1 MALITKIKV
10 GSVSSLSDARYF
22 AGMGVDWLGFDV
34 NADSE
39 SYVSPELYK
48 NMTGWVAGPKRV
60 IEFTLGQ
67 SEWTRQQAIEQYSPD
82 GVQFDLDDPDSSR
95 PKDLIAFATAHLDSI
110 AMNRVNSL
118 RGNMEYLVL
127 DLASINPLG
136 NINLITTISKNI
148 KILLRVDPDVTNA
161 KQLLTELPIAGFA
174 LKGSKELKTGLK
186 EYDYS
191 ELLESLDDGD

>member
-48 NMTGWVAGPKRV
+48 NIAGWVSGPKRV
-60 IEFTLGQ
+60 IEFTAGQ
-67 SEWTRQQAIEQYSPD
+67 TGLTLHQAIEQYLPE
-82 GVQFDLDDPDSSR
+82 GVQFDLDDPDSNR
-95 PKDLIAFATAHLDSI
+95 PKDLIVFATAHFNFV
-110 AMNRVNSL
+110 AMNRVNIL
-118 RGNMEYLVL
+118 RENIDYLVL
-127 DLASINPLG
+127 DMASVNPLE
-136 NINLITTISKNI
+136 NISLISAISKNI
-148 KILLRVDPDVTNA
+148 KILLCVDLDVMNA